1 MNKFLFKKIKFFISS
16 LGYKKINII
25 SEIKE
30 GRNSQVYKLKIDENI
45 YALKIYR
52 DKKKN

>member
-30 GRNSQVYKLKIDENI
+30 VEIVKYIN
-45 YALKIYR
+45 
-52 DKKKN
+52 